1 MVVEDNCDNGCNKTH
16 AEETCLAVSGSVA
29 VIENFKELQEVM
41 RVTKQKAMFQIV
53 IHYLFEI
60 DKEN

>member
-29 VIENFKELQEVM
+29 VIENFKELQEVTEGNK
-41 RVTKQKAMFQIV
+41 TKSNVSNCDTSFV
-53 IHYLFEI
+53 
-60 DKEN
+60 